1 MYGQEVDP
9 DLCHSLISGVVSAV
23 RDRSL
28 IDPSVHMRTVSS
40 KSEEPQE
47 VASECWFVFDS
58 AGYE

>member
-1 MYGQEVDP
+1 MDP

-28 IDPSVHMRTVSS
+28 IDPSVHLRTVSS